1 MVSPSTCSILITS
14 APMSASIRV
23 QCGPAI
29 VVEKSST
36 RRPAKLFVKLAS
48 SFAAIVIDR
57 ELPPARA
64 RLKPRRDPKLRG
76 PTGEAFPSRAV
87 TALAEA
93 RLDPHFNR
101 EAKLESFLHNLRSE
115 RVHEGAF

>member
-1 MVSPSTCSILITS
+1 
-14 APMSASIRV
+14 
-23 QCGPAI
+23 

-57 ELPPARA
+57 ELPSGRA

-76 PTGEAFPSRAV
+76 SMGKVFP
-87 TALAEA
+87 
-93 RLDPHFNR
+93 
-101 EAKLESFLHNLRSE
+101 
-115 RVHEGAF
+115 